1 MSQVKKYTFI
11 GVLSIFF
18 IIMLL
23 QSVSGQDLLR
33 TNPNYLK
40 ARGLQLKSEQALKIG
55 EYDKAYEYA
64 EESKRL
70 SALALTEVEA
80 RLLALRANSWR
91 YRAGR
96 RIEYAQAVNAELSYP
111 DEWKRAS
118 ALYEEALEAYNAKE
132 HEKAIEGFR
141 AVVSLLEDV
150 RPTK

>member
-1 MSQVKKYTFI
+1 MSQAKRYTLVL
-11 GVLSIFF
+11 VLSLFF
-18 IIMLL
+18 ALIAL
-23 QSVSGQDLLR
+23 QAGVGQDLLR

-40 ARGLQLKSEQALKIG
+40 ARDLQLKSEQALKNG

-70 SALALTEVEA
+70 SALALAEAEA

-96 RIEYAQAVNAELSYP
+96 RIEYAKAVDADQSFP

-118 ALYEEALEAYNAKE
+118 ALYEEALVAYNAE
-132 HEKAIEGFR
+132 QYEKAIDGFR
-141 AVVSLLEDV
+141 AVVSILEV
-150 RPTK
+150 VKPTK